1 MRIRR
6 RRGERG
12 LTVVEVL
19 VAVILFSV
27 GLGATGSLILV
38 TTGQSSLSK
47 HGSDAATLAEQ
58 EIEIAHDQNFASMVA
73 GTITTTY
80 TVGTTVYTVTR
91 TTTIND
97 PSANVNRVRVAVT
110 WGGWGVTNA
119 NTDAKRFDTE
129 SLVTS
134 LQ

>member
-6 RRGERG
+6 RRGESG

-19 VAVILFSV
+19 VAIVLFSV

-38 TTGQSSLSK
+38 TAGQGSLTK

-58 EIEIAHDQNFASMVA
+58 EMEKAHDQNFASMVA

-80 TVGTTVYTVTR
+80 AVGATIYTVTR
-91 TTTIND
+91 TTTMND
-97 PSANVNRVRVAVT
+97 PSANVNRVHVTVT

-119 NTDAKRFDTE
+119 KRYDTE
-129 SLVTS
+129 SLVTT

>member
-1 MRIRR
+1 MKVRS

-12 LTVVEVL
+12 LTAIEVL
-19 VAVILFSV
+19 VAVVLFSV

-38 TTGQSSLSK
+38 TTGQGSLSK
-47 HGSDAATLAEQ
+47 RGSDAAALAEQ
-58 EIEIAHDQNFASMVA
+58 EMEKAHDQNFASMTA

-80 TVGTTVYTVTR
+80 TVGSDVYTVTR

-97 PSANVNRVRVAVT
+97 PSTNVNRVHVTVT
-110 WGGWGVTNA
+110 WGGWGATNA
-119 NTDAKRFDTE
+119 KQYDTE
-129 SLVTS
+129 SLVTG

>member
-6 RRGERG
+6 RRGESG

-19 VAVILFSV
+19 VAVVLFSV

-38 TTGQSSLSK
+38 TTGQGSLSK
-47 HGSDAATLAEQ
+47 RGSDAAALAEQ
-58 EIEIAHDQNFASMVA
+58 EMEKAHDQNFASMVA
-73 GTITTTY
+73 GTIT
-80 TVGTTVYTVTR
+80 VGTDVYTVTR

-97 PSANVNRVRVAVT
+97 PSPNVNRVHVTVT
-110 WGGWGVTNA
+110 WGGWGATNA
-119 NTDAKRFDTE
+119 KRYDTE
-129 SLVTS
+129 SLVTG

>member
-1 MRIRR
+1 VRIRR
-6 RRGERG
+6 RRGESG

-19 VAVILFSV
+19 VAVVLFSV

-38 TTGQSSLSK
+38 TTGQGSLSK
-47 HGSDAATLAEQ
+47 RGSDAAALAEQ
-58 EIEIAHDQNFASMVA
+58 EMEKAHDQNFASMTA

-80 TVGTTVYTVTR
+80 TVGSDVYTVTR

-97 PSANVNRVRVAVT
+97 PSPNVNRVHVTVT
-110 WGGWGVTNA
+110 WGGWGATNA
-119 NTDAKRFDTE
+119 KRYDTE
-129 SLVTS
+129 SLVTG